1 MAPIVNASFPVL
13 LGLMQQLVANSS
25 PTPQVAEFMKLV
37 CKVRSRVT
45 FPLQLLGFRAA
56 AYLYQLYI
64 HTAAH
69 NKSCGIHEPFVEQ
82 CAVCARV
89 VS

>member
-37 CKVRSRVT
+37 CKVRCAMCDYM
-45 FPLQLLGFRAA
+45 PGWLGWRWLGCRSATCSWGT
-56 AYLYQLYI
+56 
-64 HTAAH
+64 TAAPH
-69 NKSCGIHEPFVEQ
+69 RRWQS
-82 CAVCARV
+82 
-89 VS
+89 S